1 MISSNYQILSKNRN
15 KTRKGEHTKM
25 KEIFGIIRKLGVTS
39 NYKGYFFV
47 ADAIQLAMNSQDKP
61 IRITKDIY
69 PDLAKKYK
77 TTALNIEHNIRT
89 VINVCWETN
98 RQGIVEI
105 AGYPLTYK
113 PTNSEF
119 IDMVAYYL
127 LSAQE
132 CRIS

>member
-1 MISSNYQILSKNRN
+1 
-15 KTRKGEHTKM
+15 M
-25 KEIFGIIRKLGVTS
+25 KKIYEIIRKLGVTS

-47 ADAIQLAMNSQDKP
+47 ADAIQMAMNSQDEP

-69 PDLAKKYK
+69 PYLAKKHK
-77 TTALNIEHNIRT
+77 TASMNIEHNIRT
-89 VINVCWETN
+89 VINVCWKTN
-98 RQGIVEI
+98 KQGITQI
-105 AGYPLTYK
+105 AGYPLIYK

-132 CRIS
+132 G

>member
-1 MISSNYQILSKNRN
+1 MN
-15 KTRKGEHTKM
+15 KIH
-25 KEIFGIIRKLGVTS
+25 GIIRKFGVTS

-47 ADAIQLAMNSQDKP
+47 ADAIQLAMDSQEEP

-69 PDLAKKYK
+69 PFLAKKYK
-77 TTALNIEHNIRT
+77 TSTLNIEHNIRT
-89 VINVCWETN
+89 VINVCWKMN
-98 RQGIVEI
+98 RKGMVEM
-105 AGYPLTYK
+105 AGYPLMYK

-132 CRIS
+132 G